1 METMRRGSDKLA
13 LEKKGQE
20 CYNNVVS
27 ACVWTL
33 IQRQIAGTKF
43 SRILQTSFLFIYILT
58 QRGYWH
64 HSIML
69 VDLLFHVSEKPMIL
83 EIIQNIN
90 IAQCNRCLGDG
101 DVALYYY

>member
-58 QRGYWH
+58 QRILASFH
-64 HSIML
+64 HACGSL
-69 VDLLFHVSEKPMIL
+69 VSCIRKTNDFRNNPK
-83 EIIQNIN
+83 
-90 IAQCNRCLGDG
+90 
-101 DVALYYY
+101 Y